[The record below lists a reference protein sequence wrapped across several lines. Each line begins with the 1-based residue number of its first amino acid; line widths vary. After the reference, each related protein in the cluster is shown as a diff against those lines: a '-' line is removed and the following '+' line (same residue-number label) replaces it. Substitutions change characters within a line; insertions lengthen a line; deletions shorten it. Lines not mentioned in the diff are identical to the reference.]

1 MRDII
6 WTVILIWLIYK
17 IVGIFRSFNTSK
29 TAAYSYETQQQQ
41 NNASSDSSKTNQ
53 HSSDEVKS
61 ALKKHANNDGEYID
75 YEEIK

>member
-6 WTVILIWLIYK
+6 WTVILIWLVYK
-17 IVGIFRSFNTSK
+17 IVGIFRNFNTGK
-29 TAAYSYETQQQQ
+29 TAAYSYETQQQ
-41 NNASSDSSKTNQ
+41 NTASSTQTGSNQ
-53 HSSDEVKS
+53 HSVDEIKS